1 MKLILASASPR
12 RAEILRNAGFA
23 FEVLPANVDETRL
36 PDEPAVDYVLR
47 LAREKARVSA
57 KQIVAQRVAAQR
69 TAAQSEPCICIGA
82 DTTVALGRHI
92 LGKPTSLEDARW
104 MLRELSGQTHEVL
117 TGIALVTTPGL
128 RELSHVEITRVTF
141 AELSETEIENY
152 LASGEPFDKA
162 GAYGI
167 QGLAGRYV
175 TRIEG
180 CYFNVMGLPLSRLW
194 LMLHELCREEAGL
207 GGSSR
212 S

>member
-1 MKLILASASPR
+1 MTWVSPRAIQSIATSTEMKLILASGSPR

-23 FEVLPANVDETRL
+23 FAVWPTNVDETRL
-36 PDEPAVDYVLR
+36 PDEPAANYVLR
-47 LAREKARVSA
+47 LAREKARIAA
-57 KQIVAQRVAAQR
+57 KQVPAK
-69 TAAQSEPCICIGA
+69 SEPCVCIGA
-82 DTTVALGRHI
+82 DTTVVLAEHL
-92 LGKPTSLEDARW
+92 LGKPTSLEDARS

-117 TGIALVTTPGL
+117 TGVALVTTPDH
-128 RELSHVEITRVTF
+128 RETSHVESTQVTF
-141 AELSETEIENY
+141 VELSEAEIEDY

-194 LMLHELCREEAGL
+194 QMLRELEWK
-207 GGSSR
+207 
-212 S
+212 